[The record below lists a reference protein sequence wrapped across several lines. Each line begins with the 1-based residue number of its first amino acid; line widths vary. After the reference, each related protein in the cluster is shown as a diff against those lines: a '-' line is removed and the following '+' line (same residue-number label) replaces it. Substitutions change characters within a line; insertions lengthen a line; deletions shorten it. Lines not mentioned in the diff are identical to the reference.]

1 MTRIWLAY
9 IRKSVVRDDTDL
21 ESPERQLSNIRK
33 ALEITEN
40 DPYTIKVFQDLDR
53 SGISEEGR
61 EGWLNLK
68 AELDT
73 PGVVGVIGNSLDR
86 LYRNVYEFLKFID
99 ELERRGLVLRTAKE
113 FLDTSNPLGRFVV
126 TILMAMYEM
135 ESRLT
140 SVRMRDMIEDKR
152 RNQGRHWGGVPFGC
166 DRDENGQLIPTQKT
180 YILED
185 ETRYFFDALTECFKL
200 YAQGTFS
207 YEQVADLLNVAGWRF
222 FDRYGKVGEW
232 NEERVRGVVGRW
244 RLYQGQLPLGNPIK
258 DKGLEYVEG
267 GHSPIL
273 PAELCQA
280 VSVVLASRTKKWWPH
295 PGETARKRIYLLSDF
310 TFCDFCQGKLVGQFD
325 EWGKKRVYRHKETK
339 RGRCSEKWV
348 VAQDLEKE
356 LLTHLIQI
364 KDHPQIFDDLKADVA
379 RLSSPQPINPVN
391 QTETIEEKLSRLEDV
406 YINEGAISKE
416 SYLKR
421 RTELLSEL
429 ARLQPSDLAEVD
441 AGPDLSD
448 LFLSHL
454 YMMEDCVDT
463 TRKALLSKMI
473 DRLGVTGGK
482 VHSLI
487 PAEWAKPFFDSFV
500 RIYDGPGGSRTH
512 VTRKDLI
519 LVDWLNNANLPQDS
533 EV

>member
-21 ESPERQLSNIRK
+21 ESPERQLSNIQK

-40 DPYTIKVFQDLDR
+40 EPYTVKLFQDLDR

-61 EGWLNLK
+61 AGWLGLK

-86 LYRNVYEFLKFID
+86 LYRNVYEFLAFLS
-99 ELERRGLVLRTAKE
+99 ELEKRGLALRTAKE

-140 SVRMRDMIEDKR
+140 SARMKDMIEDKR

-180 YILED
+180 YTLED
-185 ETRYFFDALTECFKL
+185 ETRYFFDALAECFKL
-200 YAQGTFS
+200 YAAGTFS
-207 YEQVADLLNVAGWRF
+207 YEQVADLLNIAGWRF
-222 FDRYGKVGEW
+222 YDRYNKVGDW

-258 DKGLEYVEG
+258 DKNIEYIEG
-267 GHSPIL
+267 GHQSIL

-295 PGETARKRIYLLSDF
+295 PNETAKKRIYLLSDF
-310 TFCDFCQGKLVGQFD
+310 TFCDCCGGKLVGQFD
-325 EWGKKRVYRHKETK
+325 EWGKKRVYRHKEAK
-339 RGRCSEKWV
+339 RHKCPEKWT
-348 VAQDLEKE
+348 VAQDLEQE
-356 LLTHLIQI
+356 LMVGLTQV
-364 KDHPQIFDDLKADVA
+364 KDSPEIFEALKMKISN
-379 RLSSPQPINPVN
+379 LSSPLEIAPTN
-391 QTETIEEKLSRLEDV
+391 QAAAIEDKLSRLEDL

-416 SYLKR
+416 SYLAR
-421 RTELLSEL
+421 RVELLSQL
-429 ARLQPSDLAEVD
+429 IQLQP
-441 AGPDLSD
+441 AGLPEIKSSPDLGD
-448 LFLSHL
+448 IILSHL
-454 YMMEDCVDT
+454 HMIDAGEDT
-463 TRKALLSKMI
+463 TKKALLSEMVS
-473 DRLGVTGGK
+473 RLGVIGGK
-482 VHSLI
+482 VNSFA
-487 PAEWAKPFFDSFV
+487 PTEWALPFFS
-500 RIYDGPGGSRTH
+500 RIYDGPGGSRTQ
-512 VTRKDLI
+512 VTRDLI
-519 LVDWLNNANLPQDS
+519 LVDWLNNANVSQGS
-533 EV
+533 NA